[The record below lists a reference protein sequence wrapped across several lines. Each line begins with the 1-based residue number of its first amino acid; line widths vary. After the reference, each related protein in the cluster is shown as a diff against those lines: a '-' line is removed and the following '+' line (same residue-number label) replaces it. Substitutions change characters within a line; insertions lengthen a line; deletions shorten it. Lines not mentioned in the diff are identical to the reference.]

1 MTDPRY
7 EKLDRMR
14 ADIQADREK
23 LAKMHEQF
31 KQREAKMLDQIHE
44 KEAKL
49 KEAENLV
56 IVADVGEMKLSPE
69 QLGAFLK
76 LLQSGKIPNVLGDEP
91 EKETGNFEET
101 ESYEKTEDE
110 EDDFDEDEEKVKKYN
125 VGNILPVIIV
135 FDEEKEIKRI
145 IGEKSKKELFD
156 SIEELVK

>member
-110 EDDFDEDEEKVKKYN
+110 EDDDEKYDN
-125 VGNILPVIIV
+125 
-135 FDEEKEIKRI
+135 
-145 IGEKSKKELFD
+145 
-156 SIEELVK
+156 